1 MHPATTQWKLT
12 LLGDLAEVKSS
23 SFYPAALTL
32 NPWWHS
38 DILRDKCH
46 LCGAQGT
53 LCHPGGTTGP
63 CWLRRS
69 IPTGDHSWLQAVAQ
83 GDQRISKQRA
93 ACPAQPLRGQKLSPK
108 AGKCPPA
115 GCDSAGCPVHC
126 KSIQVSVPGNTLLLH
141 PLAYGRRVI
150 SLATAQLSSWLEQGT
165 VEIFTRPTFSSINLL
180 KHARIQLVIFLLAT
194 WKESL

>member
-1 MHPATTQWKLT
+1 MYWNAVWLTISHLKCFMHPATTQWKLT
-12 LLGDLAEVKSS
+12 LFFFGGPNWVKSS

-53 LCHPGGTTGP
+53 LCHTLGHHRP

-69 IPTGDHSWLQAVAQ
+69 IPTGDHSWLQAVAPET
-83 GDQRISKQRA
+83 RESASKSCLP
-93 ACPAQPLRGQKLSPK
+93 CPASPGQKLSPK

-115 GCDSAGCPVHC
+115 GCDSAGCPVL
-126 KSIQVSVPGNTLLLH
+126 QVHPG
-141 PLAYGRRVI
+141 
-150 SLATAQLSSWLEQGT
+150 LSSW
-165 VEIFTRPTFSSINLL
+165 
-180 KHARIQLVIFLLAT
+180 
-194 WKESL
+194 